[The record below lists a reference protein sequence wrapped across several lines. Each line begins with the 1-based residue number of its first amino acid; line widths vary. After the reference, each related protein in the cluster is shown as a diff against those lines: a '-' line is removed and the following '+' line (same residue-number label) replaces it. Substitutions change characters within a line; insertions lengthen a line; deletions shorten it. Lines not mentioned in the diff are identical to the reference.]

1 MARYYFNRQ
10 QQNDWINLNAL
21 SKMAPYCGFT
31 MNHSQK
37 EMPKWDKEGDLHKI
51 NELANKEGWHFQ
63 ACAGTMWFL
72 DEVKQ
77 ACVKYLEEKGFDVDI
92 KNINVTSHIEG
103 QYDDAREFID
113 GMEVTLTPGNETNNG

>member
-1 MARYYFNRQ
+1 MKRLNDKMILAMARYYFNRQ

-63 ACAGTMWFL
+63 ACAGTMWFSRWGN
-72 DEVKQ
+72 KT
-77 ACVKYLEEKGFDVDI
+77 K
-92 KNINVTSHIEG
+92 
-103 QYDDAREFID
+103 
-113 GMEVTLTPGNETNNG
+113 TLTHSFECNESNYLDGGEFKKTKS

>member
-1 MARYYFNRQ
+1 MAG
-10 QQNDWINLNAL
+10 NLRKPSHEDRLPFRRDIMKLLL
-21 SKMAPYCGFT
+21 S
-31 MNHSQK
+31 
-37 EMPKWDKEGDLHKI
+37 
-51 NELANKEGWHFQ
+51 
-63 ACAGTMWFL
+63 L